1 MIKAIK
7 VLYIVN
13 IVLFT
18 VLIPLCILF
27 VDYSIKSF
35 AQGAAEQSEGA
46 EVIAAVFATLFF
58 AVFVVIIAFVFVIA
72 DVISL
77 ILAIIGLKKI
87 MNASCKRDMK
97 GIAITQIIFLGNIVP
112 AIMSLAINE
121 NQFVSPK
128 IEENTLNN

>member
-35 AQGAAEQSEGA
+35 TQGAAEQSEGA

-58 AVFVVIIAFVFVIA
+58 AAFIVIIAFVFVIA

-97 GIAITQIIFLGNIVP
+97 AIAITQIIFLGNIVP